1 MNSDFLDIVADRSKL
16 QKELVFYSLFLMVFE
31 NFVSHWKETARSFFS
46 NGFAIDDQTGEQ
58 IDFVK
63 RILVDGKVLYVKDKK
78 REDEFNK
85 MVFHRIKRNGRN
97 NPKLS
102 LFKWMADSQFIDAE
116 DFAIL
121 EKCYSKRND
130 YAHSIA
136 KCLNHYVTQE
146 EKDLLKSLIAISE
159 KAAKKWI
166 LEIEILASP
175 PEYLDILL
183 DEEGNYN
190 SPDDVISGT
199 QMFYSLVLANLK
211 DIFDGQDENADHEH
225 RG

>member
-1 MNSDFLDIVADRSKL
+1 MNTDFLDIVGNKDKL

-78 REDEFNK
+78 KENEFNK
-85 MVFHRIKRNGRN
+85 MVFQRVKRNGRN

-102 LFKWMADSQFIDAE
+102 LFKWLADSQFIDAD
-116 DFAIL
+116 DFDIL
-121 EKCYSKRND
+121 DKCYSKRND

-136 KCLNHYVTQE
+136 KCLNHYVSQE
-146 EKDLLKSLIAISE
+146 ERDLLKSLIAISE
-159 KAAKKWI
+159 KAAKNWI
-166 LEIEILASP
+166 LEVELPTSP
-175 PEYLDILL
+175 PEDLAAFFD
-183 DEEGNYN
+183 DEGNYN
-190 SPDDVISGT
+190 PPEDVISGT
-199 QMFYSLVLANLK
+199 QLFHSLVLNNLK
-211 DIFDGQDENADHEH
+211 DIFDE
-225 RG
+225 